1 MLNVPMFSKVKRSF
15 QVARACRNGVSP
27 RALNAFLK
35 EEEGSATILTL
46 FILIFMLV
54 MAGLGVDTMRHEMER
69 THLQGTLDAAVL
81 AGAGSPT
88 EKTSQ
93 QIRTIVE
100 DYFAKNNMSQ
110 YLNEIS
116 DEDISST
123 FNSTRV
129 TATADMQI
137 NTYLMKLS
145 GVDTLNA
152 AAAATAEITI
162 PKLEISLILDV
173 SGSMAGEKLDD
184 LQEAAKEFVTTIL
197 SNSDPGNAVIS
208 IVPFSWGVTPN
219 DSIFEALSVNATHE
233 YSTCLRFASDDFN
246 DTAIDPD
253 TTFDQQIYTSWRQ
266 DVFDEDPG
274 SVTDGSTWAYNRSCF
289 TDEYFR
295 IMPYSISE
303 GDLHDKIDSLQ
314 AAGSTSQHLG
324 MKWGAALLDPAF
336 ASVLTQMQAEQTSV
350 DAEGNVTTF
359 REVDPSL
366 SNIPAAYSDVN
377 TQKVIVMMGDGVND
391 ISMFFADN
399 SIYRGTGS
407 NLYEVQ
413 TDAQVYHYG
422 FPDWDPSTFYY
433 NPGNEIYCDTDWF
446 ECVYRE
452 VSEFRFLHDV
462 DDERYYNVDTGYY
475 ITEAEYDT
483 LTEDLEFLVEPELV
497 EGEGETPEP
506 QPTGSGGD
514 DEEAPDTV
522 VQWTWERAWG
532 YMSPRFYGEK
542 TGDWGPNDE
551 YWNNRQTTSVKDS
564 RMQSICGAVK
574 EHDNVVVYTIGFEIP
589 EGGAAE
595 EQLEKCASGY
605 VEGLGSN
612 FYFPTGRE
620 NISNT
625 FATIASNVQ
634 NLRLTQ

>member
-1 MLNVPMFSKVKRSF
+1 MLNVPMFSKIKRSF

-27 RALNAFLK
+27 HALNAFWK
-35 EEEGSATILTL
+35 DEEGSATILTL
-46 FILIFMLV
+46 YILMFMLV

-69 THLQGTLDAAVL
+69 THLQSTLDAAVL

-88 EKTSQ
+88 EKTNE
-93 QIRTIVE
+93 QIREIVE

-116 DEDISST
+116 DDDINST

-129 TATADMQI
+129 TATADMEI

-173 SGSMAGEKLDD
+173 SGSMSGQKLTD
-184 LQEAAKEFVTTIL
+184 LQAAAKEFVTTIL

-219 DSIFEALSVNATHE
+219 DSIFEALTVNTSHS
-233 YSTCLRFASDDFN
+233 YSTCLRFDEDDYD
-246 DTAIDPD
+246 DTAINPA
-253 TTFDQQIYTSWRQ
+253 TSYDQQIYTSWRRE
-266 DVFDEDPG
+266 VFDENPG
-274 SVTDGSTWAYNRSCF
+274 VLTDGGSWAYNRSCY
-289 TDEYFR
+289 TDDYFR
-295 IMPYSISE
+295 ILPYSISE
-303 GDLHDKIDSLQ
+303 TDLHAKIDSLQ

-336 ASVLTQMQAEQTSV
+336 STVLTQMQAEQTSV
-350 DAEGNVTTF
+350 DADGNVETY
-359 REVDPSL
+359 REVDASL

-399 SIYRGTGS
+399 SIYRGPGS
-407 NLYEVQ
+407 DLYEVR
-413 TDAQVYHYG
+413 TTELEYDYG
-422 FPDWDPSTFYY
+422 FPSWDPSTFYY
-433 NPGNEIYCDTDWF
+433 NPANEVHCSKSWF
-446 ECVYRE
+446 TCVYEE
-452 VSEFRFLHDV
+452 VSQEFRYLHDAG
-462 DDERYYNVDTGYY
+462 DDRYYNVDTGGY
-475 ITEAEYDT
+475 IQDWQFDN
-483 LTEDLEFLVEPELV
+483 LTQDVDFLVEGVDTIPSE
-497 EGEGETPEP
+497 ED
-506 QPTGSGGD
+506 SSGD
-514 DEEAPDTV
+514 DIV
-522 VQWTWERAWG
+522 VQRTWENAWG
-532 YMSPRFYGEK
+532 FMSPRFYGDV
-542 TGDWGPNDE
+542 TGNYGPDNE
-551 YWNNRQTTSVKDS
+551 YWNNRQTTSDKDS
-564 RMQSICGAVK
+564 RMRDICDAVK
-574 EHDNVVVYTIGFEIP
+574 LHNNVVVYTIGFEIP
-589 EGGAAE
+589 DGGDAE

-612 FYFPTGRE
+612 FYFPTGRDG
-620 NISNT
+620 ISNT